1 MTGSLHK
8 KLAEVLTAVGYIEK
22 AGTNASQGYKYV
34 MAAQVADKVRDEF
47 AKRNLTMLP
56 TNIEV
61 VESGLTPSAKQVLTT
76 LRVTW
81 TITDAD
87 SNSSISFQSVGSG
100 SDSTDKAVYKAMTGA
115 LKYALLL
122 GFLIPTGDDPEHESG
137 DKIVADAAKRIFAQN
152 ATAEKVDN
160 TAANK
165 KALAFDP
172 SAIEF

>member
-1 MTGSLHK
+1 MSASTLHK

-22 AGTNASQGYKYV
+22 AGTNQSQGYKYV

-56 TNIEV
+56 SNIEV
-61 VESGLTPSAKQVLTT
+61 VESGLTPSQKQVLST

-87 SNSSISFQSVGSG
+87 SGATISFQSVGSG

-122 GFLIPTGDDPEHESG
+122 GFLIPTGDDPENEGS
-137 DKIVADAAKRIFAQN
+137 DKVIADAAKRIFTEDKPAAKPAPSKAQ
-152 ATAEKVDN
+152 
-160 TAANK
+160 
-165 KALAFDP
+165 AFDP

>member
-1 MTGSLHK
+1 MSASTLHK

-22 AGTNASQGYKYV
+22 AGTNQSQGYKYV

-56 TNIEV
+56 SNIEV
-61 VESGLTPSAKQVLTT
+61 VESGLTPSQKQVLST

-87 SNSSISFQSVGSG
+87 SGATISFQSVGSG

-122 GFLIPTGDDPEHESG
+122 GFLIPTGDDPEHEG
-137 DKIVADAAKRIFAQN
+137 NDKVVADAAKKIFREDP
-152 ATAEKVDN
+152 TSYKVGE
-160 TAANK
+160 K
-165 KALAFDP
+165 KAQSFDP